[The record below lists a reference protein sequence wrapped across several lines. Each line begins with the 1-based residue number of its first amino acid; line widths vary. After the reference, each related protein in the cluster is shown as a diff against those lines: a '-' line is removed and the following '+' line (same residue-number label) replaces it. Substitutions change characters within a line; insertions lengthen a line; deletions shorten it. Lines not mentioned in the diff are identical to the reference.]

1 MSIFAKQR
9 GSARTAILFAKR
21 SRSIVESACT
31 DSSGASGCVHC
42 VHLHEQP
49 SIARM
54 APLGVRADTL
64 VGGVWPAAWTPLGDY
79 ADVAVC
85 AVGFATK
92 TLKHYVKM

>member
-1 MSIFAKQR
+1 
-9 GSARTAILFAKR
+9 
-21 SRSIVESACT
+21 
-31 DSSGASGCVHC
+31 
-42 VHLHEQP
+42 
-49 SIARM
+49 M

-92 TLKHYVKM
+92 TLKRYGKCGDSK